1 VRKSPEWFERDVL
14 AENLHVRCPRDAVAA
29 LTPRLARE
37 EVEVFVLIALN
48 VQHRMIALQEITRGI
63 GTGSLVHSREV
74 FRVAIALGA
83 VAIVIAHNHPSGD
96 PTPSVED
103 RAVTDALV
111 AAGRILQIPVHDHI
125 IVGAGCYTSFAEAGL
140 L

>member
-1 VRKSPEWFERDVL
+1 
-14 AENLHVRCPRDAVAA
+14 LHVRCPRDAVAA

-37 EVEVFVLIALN
+37 EVEVFVVIALN
-48 VQHRMIALQEITRGI
+48 VQHRMIALHEVTRGI
-63 GTGSLVHSREV
+63 QTGSLVHAREV

-83 VAIVIAHNHPSGD
+83 VAIVVAHNHPSGD

-125 IVGAGCYTSFAEAGL
+125 IVGAGRYTSFAEAGL